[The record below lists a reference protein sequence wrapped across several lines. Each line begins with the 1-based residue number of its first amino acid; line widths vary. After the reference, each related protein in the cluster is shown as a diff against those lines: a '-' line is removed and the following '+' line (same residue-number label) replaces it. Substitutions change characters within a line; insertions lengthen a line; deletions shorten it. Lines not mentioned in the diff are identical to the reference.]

1 MSEYAPQDL
10 PIRPV
15 TEGDLDRIEEFFS
28 AMGAESRAF
37 FNRNGW
43 NHDTAVAYCKK
54 PDPVFRYFLAEADG
68 LVAGIVFLWGMN
80 TSIPWLGIAVRD
92 GMQGKH
98 VGRQL
103 IAFAQKYAREQG
115 KGGIQLTTHVA
126 NLRGQALYEA
136 MGFQLIGI
144 HGASNEFYYLFR
156 YTDE

>member
-1 MSEYAPQDL
+1 MSEYAENGL

-15 TEGDLDRIEEFFS
+15 TGEDLDRIEEFF
-28 AMGAESRAF
+28 AVMGGETRAF

-54 PDPVFRYFLAEADG
+54 PDPAFRYFLAEADG
-68 LVAGIVFLWGMN
+68 RVAGIVFLWGMN
-80 TSIPWLGIAVRD
+80 TSIPWMGIAVRD
-92 GMQGKH
+92 DMKGKH

-103 IAFAQKYAREQG
+103 IAYVQKYAREQG

-136 MGFQLIGI
+136 MGFEMVGI
-144 HGASNEFYYLFR
+144 HGASNEFFYLFR
-156 YTDE
+156 YRDE